1 MTTSYVDG
9 IANITMIDGIVRFDL
24 VNITHIE
31 KEKADV
37 RPSGSLAMSL
47 PALLRTYEQLTMADN
62 KMVEDGI
69 LKKNDMPQNF
79 ANGLKP
85 GN

>member
-1 MTTSYVDG
+1 METSYVDG

-24 VNITHIE
+24 VNITRIE
-31 KEKADV
+31 KDKADI
-37 RPSGSLAMSL
+37 RPAGSLAMSL
-47 PALLRTYEQLTMADN
+47 PALLRTYEQLTQAVN

-69 LKKNDMPQNF
+69 LRRNEAQQIVTDGTKS
-79 ANGLKP
+79 

>member
-24 VNITHIE
+24 VNITHLE
-31 KEKADV
+31 KEKADI

-47 PALLRTYEQLTMADN
+47 PALLRTYEQLTQAVN

-69 LKKNDMPQNF
+69 LRRNDAQQIV
-79 ANGLKP
+79 ADNGKSTS
-85 GN
+85 